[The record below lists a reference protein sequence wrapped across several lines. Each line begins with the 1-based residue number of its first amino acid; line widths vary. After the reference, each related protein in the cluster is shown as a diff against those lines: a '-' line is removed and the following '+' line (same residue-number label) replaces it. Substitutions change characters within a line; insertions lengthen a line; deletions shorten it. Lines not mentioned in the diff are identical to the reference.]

1 MIMVPSALPTISPD
15 FKFDIMQG
23 WIDTCLQSHHR
34 CRPPIQPCVPRRLI
48 HLIDDGERSIR
59 LHSPDG
65 LVQFAALSYR
75 WGWRLSRG

>member
-1 MIMVPSALPTISPD
+1 MVPSALPTISPD